1 MIISFYVVEIDIG
14 LIRAKVGRLSVAGEL
29 GFEINC
35 HALELNSLREML
47 LNEGKD
53 LGVKE
58 YGYYALNTLRLEK
71 ALAYGMEFMQAPPLK
86 RMDKWYQKRKI

>member
-1 MIISFYVVEIDIG
+1 MSCQEIDIA
-14 LIRAKVGRLSVAGEL
+14 LIHAKVGRLSVAGEL

-53 LGVKE
+53 LAKNMGIM
-58 YGYYALNTLRLEK
+58 L
-71 ALAYGMEFMQAPPLK
+71 
-86 RMDKWYQKRKI
+86 